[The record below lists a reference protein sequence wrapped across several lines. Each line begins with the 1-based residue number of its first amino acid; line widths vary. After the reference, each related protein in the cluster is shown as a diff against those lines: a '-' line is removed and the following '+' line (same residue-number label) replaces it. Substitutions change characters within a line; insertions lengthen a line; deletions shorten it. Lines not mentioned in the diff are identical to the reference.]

1 MTTRRIEKIA
11 QAILETVGTVILQ
24 HLRDPRIQNVTVLH
38 VEVSPDVQSAKVYIS
53 IMGDEKSKALC
64 MHGLNSAKGFI
75 QSKIADRIQTRY
87 TPVIRFV
94 QDSASKS
101 SAEALRILEELQV
114 EREAN
119 KLTQDS
125 SPEEAEE
132 DQGID
137 EELDED

>member
-11 QAILETVGTVILQ
+11 QAILETVGTTILL

-38 VEVSPDVQSAKVYIS
+38 VDVAPDVQSAKIYIS

-87 TPVIRFV
+87 TPVIKFI
-94 QDSASKS
+94 QDSVVKDSI
-101 SAEALRILEELQV
+101 EALRILDELQV
-114 EREAN
+114 ERETN
-119 KLTQDS
+119 KSAQKS
-125 SPEEAEE
+125 SLEE
-132 DQGID
+132 DRSTD
-137 EELDED
+137 EETNED

>member
-11 QAILETVGTVILQ
+11 QAILETVSTTILL

-38 VEVSPDVQSAKVYIS
+38 VEVAPDVQSAKIYIS

-87 TPVIRFV
+87 TPVIQFV
-94 QDSASKS
+94 QDSALKDSM
-101 SAEALRILEELQV
+101 EALRILDELQV
-114 EREAN
+114 ERETN
-119 KLTQDS
+119 TSEQETS
-125 SPEEAEE
+125 SEE
-132 DQGID
+132 DRSTD
-137 EELDED
+137 EETREA